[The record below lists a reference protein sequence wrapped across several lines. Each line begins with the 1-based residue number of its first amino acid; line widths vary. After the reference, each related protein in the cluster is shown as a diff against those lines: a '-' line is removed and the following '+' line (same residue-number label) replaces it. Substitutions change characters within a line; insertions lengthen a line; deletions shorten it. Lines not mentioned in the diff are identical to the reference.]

1 MTPAALSPR
10 SAGLSFAHLV
20 RVRGR
25 VGVRVGDGVTVGVR
39 VWVRDWVRVGV
50 RVRLRL
56 RFELGPLAR
65 VPRHDTPFG
74 AVGVPR
80 VGQD

>member
-1 MTPAALSPR
+1 MSL
-10 SAGLSFAHLV
+10 AHLV

-25 VGVRVGDGVTVGVR
+25 VGVGVRDGVTVGVR
-39 VWVRDWVRVGV
+39 VWVRVWVRDWVRVGA

-56 RFELGPLAR
+56 RFELGLLAR

-74 AVGVPR
+74 AVGVPC
-80 VGQD
+80 